1 MSQSYR
7 SLVLAAALVS
17 MAASVSADSFTVNPN
32 TPGGNPGPARGV
44 ACGTEF
50 LTQSTSQAI
59 TAGNSVACNAGG
71 IHTDNSYFRAYD
83 VSGFATGLDICEIEV
98 GVEEATAGSGGTQ
111 PITVNVYSHSG
122 AAFPGG
128 TLTLLGSTAFNMPD
142 TTAAIVTVPVT
153 ASVPA
158 GVTTMVVEVFSPDGD
173 AGTNGFF
180 IGSNAG
186 GQSAPSYLAAADCG
200 ITAPTPTSAIGFPNM
215 HIVLNAVGNI
225 PGAGGGL
232 ETTFDVAV
240 PTLSEIGIGALV
252 AALALAGLFLMRRSA

>member
-17 MAASVSADSFTVNPN
+17 MAASASADNFTVNPN
-32 TPGGNPGPARGV
+32 TPAGNPGPARGV

-59 TAGNSVACNAGG
+59 TAGNSVSCNSGG

-83 VSGFATGLDICEIEV
+83 VSAFATGLDICEIEV
-98 GVEEATAGSGGTQ
+98 GVEEATSGGATQ

-128 TLTLLGSTAFNMPD
+128 TLTLLGSTVHNLAP

-158 GVTTMVVEVFSPDGD
+158 GVTTMVVEVFSPDGT
-173 AGTNGFF
+173 AGTNAFF

-186 GQSAPSYLAAADCG
+186 GQSAPSYLAAAGCG
-200 ITAPTPTSAIGFPNM
+200 ITAPTTTGAIGFPNM
-215 HIVLNAVGNI
+215 HIVLNAVGNL